1 MKRPTDNL
9 QSNHKPVTT
18 LKRCNRKP
26 CLNIDRKYF
35 LIGKNNIA
43 LKWLWNWLGMSM
55 NVPTGFSVTLLEFCN
70 RLSVY
75 FEESKGP
82 MK

>member
-26 CLNIDRKYF
+26 CLNIDRQYF

-43 LKWLWNWLGMSM
+43 LKMAVELVGYEYECS
-55 NVPTGFSVTLLEFCN
+55 N
-70 RLSVY
+70 RFFY
-75 FEESKGP
+75 YIA
-82 MK
+82 